1 MAKLDIEQ
9 TKIFNDYI
17 KHLNT
22 LSTGSILLLVT
33 FLEKIFVNPS
43 GKWLVIVSLICFLL
57 SVIGGVALK
66 TILTL
71 LAYFGGDEDNVSETV
86 DNIRGIAIFL
96 LWIGFL
102 FGLISLAIF
111 GIVNLL

>member
-1 MAKLDIEQ
+1 MGKIDIEK
-9 TKIFNDYI
+9 TKLFNDYI

-33 FLEKIFVNPS
+33 FLEKIFSNPLD
-43 GKWLVIVSLICFLL
+43 KWLVAMSLICFLS
-57 SVIGGVALK
+57 SVIGGVAVK

-71 LAYFGGDEDNVSETV
+71 MAYQNVEDNEIHPFILSISYYGTY
-86 DNIRGIAIFL
+86 L

-102 FGLISLAIF
+102 LGIISLAVF
-111 GIVNLL
+111 GIINL